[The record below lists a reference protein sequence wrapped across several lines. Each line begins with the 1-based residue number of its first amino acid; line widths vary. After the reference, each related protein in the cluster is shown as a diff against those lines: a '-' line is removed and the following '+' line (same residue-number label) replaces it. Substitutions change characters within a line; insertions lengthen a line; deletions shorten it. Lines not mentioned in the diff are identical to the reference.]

1 MTVDPNTGR
10 RLPRILVVE
19 DDTDL
24 RRMIKTMLAS
34 VGEVTTAS
42 DGTEAMTLL
51 NNLLDPDVIV
61 TDLMMPRM
69 DGLQLV
75 KEIRANPKIANIP
88 VIVLTAKGT
97 PMDVISGINAGA
109 RHYLTKPFKAS
120 ELIDKVTKS
129 LRKR

>member
-10 RLPRILVVE
+10 RLPKILVVE

-34 VGEVTTAS
+34 VGEVTTAV
-42 DGTEAMTLL
+42 DGTEAITLL
-51 NNLLDPDVIV
+51 NNNLDPDVIV

>member
-24 RRMIKTMLAS
+24 RRMIKTMLAG
-34 VGEVTTAS
+34 VGDVTTAI
-42 DGTEAMTLL
+42 DGSEAITLL
-51 NNLLDPDVIV
+51 NNNLDPDVIV

>member
-1 MTVDPNTGR
+1 
-10 RLPRILVVE
+10 
-19 DDTDL
+19 
-24 RRMIKTMLAS
+24 MIKTMLTG
-34 VGEVTTAS
+34 VGEVTTAN
-42 DGTEAMTLL
+42 DGVEAMTLL
-51 NNLLDPDVIV
+51 DGLLDPDVIV

-120 ELIDKVTKS
+120 ELVDKVTKS

>member
-1 MTVDPNTGR
+1 MAVDPTTGR

-19 DDTDL
+19 DDQDL
-24 RRMIKTMLAS
+24 RRMIKAMLAS
-34 VGEVTTAS
+34 VGEVTTAN
-42 DGTEAMTLL
+42 DGMEAMTLL
-51 NNLLDPDVIV
+51 DGLLDPDVIV

-120 ELIDKVTKS
+120 ELVDKVTKS

>member
-19 DDTDL
+19 DDNDL
-24 RRMIKTMLAS
+24 RRMIKTMLTG

-42 DGTEAMTLL
+42 DGAEAITLL

>member
-1 MTVDPNTGR
+1 MAVDPTTGR

-19 DDTDL
+19 DDQDL
-24 RRMIKTMLAS
+24 RRMIKTMLTG
-34 VGEVTTAS
+34 VGEVTTAN
-42 DGTEAMTLL
+42 DGVEAMTLL
-51 NNLLDPDVIV
+51 DGLLDPDVIV

-120 ELIDKVTKS
+120 ELVDKVTKS